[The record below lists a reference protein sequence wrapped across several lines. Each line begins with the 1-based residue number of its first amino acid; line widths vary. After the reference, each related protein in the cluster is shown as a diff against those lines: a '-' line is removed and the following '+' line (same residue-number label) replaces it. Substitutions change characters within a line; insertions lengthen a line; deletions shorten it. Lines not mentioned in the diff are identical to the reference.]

1 MKHQMTQ
8 FNIHRLCVVLLL
20 ITFNVCATA
29 DIKTSEQVLEDRPVQ
44 MFFKR
49 MPPQYP
55 TLALFKRTEGW
66 VKVAFTITPD
76 DEITDVTVIDAEPKN
91 VFEHAATEA
100 VKKFKLS
107 APIKNGKPVEQ
118 RATQLIEF
126 EIPDEVKQ
134 LQQDY
139 AKRSFMGGIS
149 AEDVI
154 EAQEIA
160 LLPDDVM
167 MVIKDMS
174 IQSNIETDQ
183 ESKREL
189 VLRVMPDK
197 TGRPAS
203 VGVVRNSFGEKE
215 LEMDFDF
222 LKRMTLASARE
233 SYDRFNGYYNPDY
246 KIIMAKD
253 QPPTMHSIF
262 EARSM
267 PVPAYSQDFV
277 LNTRLVIDETGQV
290 ESIKEATF
298 FGEAVD
304 PVLVS
309 LLLDGINF
317 TEARKN
323 YEAVKDEIDFKV
335 VFSLVQKSDVEVTKK
350 EWMTQIENSE

>member
-8 FNIHRLCVVLLL
+8 FNIHRLRIVLLL
-20 ITFNVCATA
+20 IIFNVCATA
-29 DIKTSEQVLEDRPVQ
+29 ETKTSEQVLEDRPVQ
-44 MFFKR
+44 IIER
-49 MPPQYP
+49 VPPEYP
-55 TLALFKRTEGW
+55 TLALFKQTEGW
-66 VKVAFTITPD
+66 VKVIFTLTAD
-76 DEITDVTVIDAEPKN
+76 NEVTDVSVVDAEPKN
-91 VFEHAATEA
+91 VFDHAAMEA
-100 VKKFKLS
+100 IKKFKLL
-107 APIKNGKPVEQ
+107 APIKNGKRIDQ

-154 EAQEIA
+154 ESQEIA

-203 VGVVRNSFGEKE
+203 VEVVRNSFGEKE

-267 PVPAYSQDFV
+267 PVPAYSQDFT
-277 LNTRLVIDETGQV
+277 LNARLLIDESGQV

-323 YEAVKDEIDFKV
+323 YKAVKDEVDFKV
-335 VFSLVQKSDVEVTKK
+335 VFSLVQKSDVEVIKK
-350 EWMTQIENSE
+350 EWMAQIENSE

>member
-1 MKHQMTQ
+1 MSNHSNLKSVTL
-8 FNIHRLCVVLLL
+8 FLSTIALLL
-20 ITFNVCATA
+20 FGHYSMAQALEV
-29 DIKTSEQVLEDRPVQ
+29 EQKLEDRPVQ
-44 MFFKR
+44 IIER
-49 MPPQYP
+49 VPPEYP
-55 TLALFKRTEGW
+55 TLALFKQTEGW
-66 VKVAFTITPD
+66 VKVVFTLTAD
-76 DEITDVTVIDAEPKN
+76 NEVTEVSVVDAEPKN
-91 VFEHAATEA
+91 VFDHAAMEA
-100 VKKFKLS
+100 IKKFKLL
-107 APIKNGKPVEQ
+107 APIKNGKRVDQ

-167 MVIKDMS
+167 MVIKEMS

-183 ESKREL
+183 ESKLEL
-189 VLRVMPDK
+189 VLRVMPDE

-203 VGVVRNSFGEKE
+203 VEVVRNSFGDDE
-215 LEMDFDF
+215 LVIDIDF
-222 LKRMTLASARE
+222 LERVTLASARE
-233 SYDRFNGYYNPDY
+233 SYERFNGYYNPDY

-253 QPPTMHSIF
+253 QPPTMYSIF

-323 YEAVKDEIDFKV
+323 YKEVKDEIDFKV
-335 VFSLVQKSDVEVTKK
+335 VFSLVQKSDVEAIK
-350 EWMTQIENSE
+350 IEHMAAAENL

>member
-8 FNIHRLCVVLLL
+8 FNIHPLCIVLLL
-20 ITFNVCATA
+20 IIFNVCAIAET
-29 DIKTSEQVLEDRPVQ
+29 KTSEQVLEDRPVQ
-44 MFFKR
+44 IIER
-49 MPPQYP
+49 VPPEYP
-55 TLALFKRTEGW
+55 TLALFKQTEGW
-66 VKVAFTITPD
+66 VKVIFTLTAD
-76 DEITDVTVIDAEPKN
+76 NEVTDVSVVDAEPKN
-91 VFEHAATEA
+91 VFDHAAMEA
-100 VKKFKLS
+100 IKKFKLL
-107 APIKNGKPVEQ
+107 APIKNGKRVDQ

-183 ESKREL
+183 ETKLEL
-189 VLRVMPDK
+189 VLKVMPDK

-203 VGVVRNSFGEKE
+203 GEVVRNSFDEDE
-215 LEMDFDF
+215 LAIDIEF
-222 LKRMTLASARE
+222 LKRVNLASARDA
-233 SYDRFNGYYNPDY
+233 YDRFNGYYNPDY
-246 KIIMAKD
+246 KITLAKN
-253 QPPTMHSIF
+253 QPSSMFSAF
-262 EARSM
+262 EAKSM
-267 PVPAYSQDFV
+267 PIPAYSQDFV

-304 PVLVS
+304 HVLVS

-323 YEAVKDEIDFKV
+323 YKAVKDDVEFKV
-335 VFSLVQKSDVEVTKK
+335 VFSLVQKSDVEVIKK
-350 EWMTQIENSE
+350 EWMAQIENSE

>member
-1 MKHQMTQ
+1 MPYLKNLKALTLFLSTMA
-8 FNIHRLCVVLLL
+8 LLL
-20 ITFNVCATA
+20 FGHYSMAQALEV
-29 DIKTSEQVLEDRPVQ
+29 EQKLEDRPVQ
-44 MFFKR
+44 IIER
-49 MPPQYP
+49 VPPEYP
-55 TLALFKRTEGW
+55 TLALFKQTEGW
-66 VKVAFTITPD
+66 VKVIFTLTAD
-76 DEITDVTVIDAEPKN
+76 NEMTDVSVVDAEPKN
-91 VFEHAATEA
+91 VFDHAAMEA
-100 VKKFKLS
+100 IKKFKLL
-107 APIKNGKPVEQ
+107 APIKNGKRVDQ

-139 AKRSFMGGIS
+139 AQRGLMGGIS

-154 EAQEIA
+154 EAHEIA

-183 ESKREL
+183 ESKLEL
-189 VLRVMPDK
+189 VLKVMPDE
-197 TGRPAS
+197 TGRPVS
-203 VGVVRNSFGEKE
+203 VEVARNSFGEKE
-215 LEMDFDF
+215 LAIDFDF
-222 LKRMTLASARE
+222 LKRMTLISARDA
-233 SYDRFNGYYNPDY
+233 YKRFNGYYNPEY

-253 QPPTMHSIF
+253 QPPSMFSVF
-262 EARSM
+262 EAKSM
-267 PVPAYSQDFV
+267 PVPEYAQDFD
-277 LNTRLVIDETGQV
+277 LNARLVIDETGQV

-323 YEAVKDEIDFKV
+323 YEAVKDEVEFKV
-335 VFSLVQKSDVEVTKK
+335 VFSLVQKSDVEVIKK
-350 EWMTQIENSE
+350 EWMAQIKNSE